1 MNKYTL
7 ATLAFLAAAP
17 AMAATIEYTDTNGT
31 IDLTPTSGTA
41 AASSASQDIEVADEF
56 GVFNATVK
64 AAEEGPVTFTVT
76 ALEDLLIINNSLSGN
91 GLPEDLDNFTISLVN
106 DYGYTETTTFDI
118 VTFGGSSYGGSFFE
132 DFSLLAG
139 QTATVTF
146 DFETVGSAV
155 PISWRFDVA
164 AVPVPAALPLL
175 LAGIGALGVV
185 RSRKKA

>member
-17 AMAATIEYTDTNGT
+17 ATAATIEYTDISGT
-31 IDLTPTSGTA
+31 SNLTPGAAPSA
-41 AASSASQDIEVADEF
+41 AASASQDIEVADDF
-56 GVFNATVK
+56 GVFNATVE
-64 AAEEGPVTFTVT
+64 AAEEGPVTFTIT
-76 ALEDLLIINNSLSGN
+76 ALEDLQIINNSLSGN

-106 DYGYTETTTFDI
+106 DYGYTEDTTFTI

-132 DFSLLAG
+132 DFAMLAG

-146 DFETVGSAV
+146 DFAAVDSAV